1 MKLSKTWE
9 TGVRIDTHLAAI
21 WWKANLERDKEH
33 IRSRHSEDRLT
44 WIVYRALEGE
54 ELVPQFCAEVLHL
67 PPAEKVWVY
76 YWQRLPN
83 SERIDPDIDAA
94 LAEVEP
100 RHTAEG
106 AQRTET
112 DLLLLARDWI
122 CPWEHKCGAPRR
134 EPHGWRQRG
143 WERGDDSGLR
153 HEYERFFRPLLR
165 NPDTWHDN
173 GNRFAQ
179 LLKNLSLGQAL
190 ARRWAVAGRALHVHL
205 GVVINERVCGKESAT
220 YVSEFDAFRDAAS
233 CPADRLH
240 RATWQEIRKWLGSRH
255 EPLCRLACHALDE
268 NDWLWAS

>member
-1 MKLSKTWE
+1 VGGELFDKWQES
-9 TGVRIDTHLAAI
+9 VRIDADLGAI
-21 WWKANLERDKEH
+21 RWKANLPRDKEH

-54 ELVPQFCAEVLHL
+54 GLVSQFCSEVLGL
-67 PPAEKVWVY
+67 PPVARVAVY
-76 YWQRLPN
+76 YWQRLPD
-83 SERIDPDIDAA
+83 SERIDEDIDEA

-100 RHTAEG
+100 CHTAQG

-112 DLLLLARDWI
+112 DLLLLTRDWI
-122 CPWEHKCGAPRR
+122 CPWEHKCGAPRS

-143 WERGDDSGLR
+143 WERGDDSELR

-165 NPDTWHDN
+165 NPNTWHDN

-190 ARRWAVAGRALHVHL
+190 ARRWAVAGRALDVHL
-205 GVVINERVCGKESAT
+205 GVVINERVCGKKGDT
-220 YVSEFDAFRDAAS
+220 YVSEFHAFRDAVS

-240 RATWQEIRKWLGSRH
+240 RATWQEIRKWLGRRQ
-255 EPLCRLACHALDE
+255 EPLCRLACEALDE
-268 NDWLWAS
+268 NDLL